1 MRAGLQSA
9 EAQEALS
16 QLSRAPAV
24 RLLAS
29 ADHAN
34 FPLLWDKRTAARFNW
49 AFVDATTYAP
59 YTAETRELP
68 SLLVG
73 RRQAVLPRACFSQLL
88 QAGCDALA
96 RSRLQQRANRIL

>member
-1 MRAGLQSA
+1 MHACAGLQSG

-16 QLSRAPAV
+16 RLARAPAV

-34 FPLLWDKRTAARFNW
+34 AGLLWDKRTAARFNW
-49 AFVDATTYAP
+49 AFVDATTFAP
-59 YTAETRELP
+59 YHAETRELP

-73 RRQAVLPRACFSQLL
+73 RRRAAAPLPALCCSSTDHSMAHASCAAVGHA
-88 QAGCDALA
+88 
-96 RSRLQQRANRIL
+96 